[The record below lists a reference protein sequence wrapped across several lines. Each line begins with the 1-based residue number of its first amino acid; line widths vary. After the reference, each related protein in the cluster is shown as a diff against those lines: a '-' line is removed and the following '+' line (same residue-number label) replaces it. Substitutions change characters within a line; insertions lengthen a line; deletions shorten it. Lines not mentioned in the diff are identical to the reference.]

1 MPILEDLDRSMGIQT
16 SSTDIMGFLI
26 QDLLDYAQ
34 IKSEKFRTNID
45 EFNIMDAV
53 KKVMDVQMKQAKDRG
68 MNLIADFSDVEN
80 NQMVISD
87 EQRIKQVL
95 LGLQSNAIKFTERG
109 YVKIIVQREF
119 VSDEEFLKITIE
131 DTGIGIEQED
141 QKKLFKLFGFL
152 QDSKKLNTKG
162 VGMGLV
168 ISDQIAQKFN
178 GRVTFSSIPGVGS
191 TFKFT
196 F

>member
-1 MPILEDLDRSMGIQT
+1 
-16 SSTDIMGFLI
+16 MGFLI

-95 LGLQSNAIKFTERG
+95 LGL
-109 YVKIIVQREF
+109 
-119 VSDEEFLKITIE
+119 
-131 DTGIGIEQED
+131 
-141 QKKLFKLFGFL
+141 
-152 QDSKKLNTKG
+152 
-162 VGMGLV
+162 
-168 ISDQIAQKFN
+168 
-178 GRVTFSSIPGVGS
+178 
-191 TFKFT
+191 
-196 F
+196 